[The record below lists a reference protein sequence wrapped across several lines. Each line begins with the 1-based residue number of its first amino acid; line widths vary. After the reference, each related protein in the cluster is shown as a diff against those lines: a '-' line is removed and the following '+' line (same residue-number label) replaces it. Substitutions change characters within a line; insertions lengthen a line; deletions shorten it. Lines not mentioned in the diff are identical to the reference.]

1 MKFFLQAGISLRA
14 NHFTLKKYPA
24 STRVQEKK
32 IPSQDLGPLQKNSF
46 MYSGRGKK
54 RKSMSTPNHSTPT
67 SPLRSK
73 MVDPLKAII
82 DQWITLRK
90 QNLTNTLNEE
100 LVTFFYWTNAQV
112 NTPFQCITLIALQR
126 EAHSVLNS
134 EK

>member
-32 IPSQDLGPLQKNSF
+32 FLTKTSVPSKKILSCTVG
-46 MYSGRGKK
+46 GKK